1 MLLLIIDEGNDDG
14 DDDGDDEWDD
24 DRDNDDVN
32 NINDKDDIGEED
44 ATSLRPVVG

>member
-24 DRDNDDVN
+24 DRDNDDIN
-32 NINDKDDIGEED
+32 NINDKNDIGEED
-44 ATSLRPVVG
+44 ATT